1 MLVQQC
7 IHVIIVKGFRN
18 IQHHADNVQVHVWL
32 DDKMTTVLQK
42 GKIRLEKYGGIW
54 CYVST
59 AELVMDPTTTG
70 NDNVCST
77 WD

>member
-7 IHVIIVKGFRN
+7 IHVIIVKGFRS
-18 IQHHADNVQVHVWL
+18 IQHHADNIQVNVWL

-59 AELVMDPTTTG
+59 AELPTTTNG

-77 WD
+77 